1 MKRILFVV
9 ALLLV
14 SLNTMAQKKN
24 TWHESRFERAELFA
38 EMAAEEFN
46 LNGAQKKELY
56 EKKVAHF
63 EAQFEANK
71 KFKKGE
77 INEKQKK
84 EANREFSAYFTK
96 LTGKK
101 YNELKP
107 FYEKY
112 NNKVK
117 KKS

>member
-1 MKRILFVV
+1 MFIGVN
-9 ALLLV
+9 A
-14 SLNTMAQKKN
+14 MAQKTNK
-24 TWHESRFERAELFA
+24 WHESRFERAELFT

-46 LNGAQKKELY
+46 LSDAQKKKLY
-56 EKKVAHF
+56 EKKVIHF

-77 INEKQKK
+77 IDEKEKK
-84 EANREFSAYFTK
+84 AANKEFSAYFTK
-96 LTGKK
+96 LTGLK

-112 NNKVK
+112 GKEVK
-117 KKS
+117 KKY